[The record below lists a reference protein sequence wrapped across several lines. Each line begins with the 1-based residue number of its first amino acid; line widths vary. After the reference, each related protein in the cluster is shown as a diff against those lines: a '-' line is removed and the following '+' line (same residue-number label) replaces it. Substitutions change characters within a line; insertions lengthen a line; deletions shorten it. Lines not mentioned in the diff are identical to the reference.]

1 MNRVWRD
8 AGGSAMREDPI
19 DITGLPIHYVNKIV
33 SLKLKDGSV
42 AVVCGFEMLEKF
54 TPLYV
59 TVSPASVA
67 IEDGRTYV
75 EVAERA
81 GETSH

>member
-1 MNRVWRD
+1 
-8 AGGSAMREDPI
+8 MREETI

-33 SLKLKDGSV
+33 SVKLDDGSV
-42 AVVCGFEMLEKF
+42 AVVCGFKFGTQF

-67 IEDGRTYV
+67 IEDGKIYV
-75 EVAERA
+75 EVAEGAR
-81 GETSH
+81 ETSH

>member
-1 MNRVWRD
+1 
-8 AGGSAMREDPI
+8 MRREVV
-19 DITGLPIHYVNKIV
+19 DISGLPIYYVNKI
-33 SLKLKDGSV
+33 LTERLEDGTV
-42 AVVCGFEMLEKF
+42 MVICGFKRAEQF

-59 TVSPASVA
+59 TISTASVA
-67 IEDGRTYV
+67 VQDGKTYV